1 MKITWLYSYLNELK
15 IQDFTSFFFLFTF
28 CFSFFFWVERGVLFK
43 PNILGLLVL
52 QPCQHHP
59 PHLENKGNKLQILV
73 KTWNSMIV
81 YIKARVNGCK

>member
-1 MKITWLYSYLNELK
+1 MKITWLYSNLNEMK
-15 IQDFTSFFFLFTF
+15 IQDFTSFFFL
-28 CFSFFFWVERGVLFK
+28 VETGVLFK
-43 PNILGLLVL
+43 PSILGLLVL